1 MAKPLESSRTYSVQV
16 KATTTPAVLAR
27 VEPLGIDMWIP
38 RSQVEF
44 PANVERGDELDVI
57 IPGWLIRSEI
67 GEPDF

>member
-1 MAKPLESSRTYSVQV
+1 MSDPDRTYSVKV
-16 KATTTPAVLAR
+16 KATTSRAVLCR
-27 VEPLGIDMWIP
+27 IEDTGIQMWIP

-44 PANVERGDELDVI
+44 PTDVERGDELDVI